1 MRVCGPEKTMIQWK
15 QIHSRPAGALPG
27 NLMTRVG
34 VGAIALLGGAL
45 MLSHSF
51 TRTSRDPGA
60 GPDASA
66 QPANRG
72 VQRHLSALI
81 DRETERQEQRLASAA
96 LDRPPRQTP
105 APPTS
110 DEPSQAA
117 MVPVFR
123 VAAET
128 LADSDPGP
136 SEDERKLRETLRLE
150 DIERQAR
157 SLRSRPLAQTYRSAR
172 DTEGEFP
179 MPDPGS
185 AAIRPAQIST
195 APSSGESELRDAAAD
210 LSAALNSF
218 SAHSNG
224 LNGAPKRSALPDP
237 SEPAPPQASQ
247 DPTRPSRLFRPS
259 DPPGW
264 ERIYQG
270 SFLEGVLLTQLSGDF
285 PGPVLAM
292 VSVPFYSQDRQR
304 VLVPRG
310 ARAVGT
316 AREVAHADQQRLA
329 VTFDRLLLPDG
340 QWISLEFRGLDQ
352 VGESALK
359 DRVDRHYVSMFAA
372 AGAVGVLSG
381 LTLQGSNPYG
391 GGIRGFRAGAGQGF
405 GLAATQVLQR
415 FLNRLPTITI
425 RAGHRL
431 RIWFTSDV
439 LVPRSNPRKEE
450 NSHEKE
456 NRIPGAARQ
465 PLRRPPLRY

>member
-1 MRVCGPEKTMIQWK
+1 MIQWK
-15 QIHSRPAGALPG
+15 RIHSKPAGALPG
-27 NLMTRVG
+27 SLMTRIG
-34 VGAIALLGGAL
+34 VGTIAVLGGAL
-45 MLSHSF
+45 MLTHSF
-51 TRTSRDPGA
+51 TKTNRDPA
-60 GPDASA
+60 ASPDASA
-66 QPANRG
+66 QPANQG

-81 DRETERQEQRLASAA
+81 DRETERQEQRLAAA
-96 LDRPPRQTP
+96 AVDRPQRQTP
-105 APPTS
+105 APATT
-110 DEPSQAA
+110 DELNQAA
-117 MVPVFR
+117 MIPVLR

-128 LADSDPGP
+128 LVNSDPGA
-136 SEDERKLRETLRLE
+136 SEDELKLRETLRLE
-150 DIERQAR
+150 DIERQTR
-157 SLRSRPLAQTYRSAR
+157 SLRSRPLAQTHRSAR
-172 DTEGEFP
+172 DTEGKFSTP
-179 MPDPGS
+179 AAGS
-185 AAIRPAQIST
+185 VAIRPAQIST
-195 APSSGESELRDAAAD
+195 VPSTEESELRDVVAD

-218 SAHSNG
+218 SASSNG
-224 LNGAPKRSALPDP
+224 LPGAPARSALPDP
-237 SEPAPPQASQ
+237 SAAVTQGSFA
-247 DPTRPSRLFRPS
+247 DPTRPSKLFRPS

-329 VTFDRLLLPDG
+329 VTFDRLFLPDG
-340 QWISLEFRGLDQ
+340 RWISLEFRGLNQ

-359 DRVDRHYVSMFAA
+359 DQVDRHFVSMFAA

-381 LTLQGSNPYG
+381 LSLQGSNSYG
-391 GGIRGFRAGAGQGF
+391 GGIQGFRAGAGQGF
-405 GLAATQVLQR
+405 GLAATQILRR

-431 RIWFTSDV
+431 RIWFASDV
-439 LVPRSNPRKEE
+439 LVPKSNPGKEE
-450 NSHEKE
+450 NSHEKD

-465 PLRRPPLRY
+465 PLRRPPLQY